1 MAPPERI
8 ALPLP
13 ETLPDDFAD
22 WDREESPAP
31 LPGAPSGGEDAQIP
45 RRAPKPADSHDAPR
59 TSSVVAPPASSSRD
73 KNPDQSRPAAD
84 RDASPSTL
92 PDKPR
97 NSKGEIP
104 AKHGRRGLAPVVEP
118 QTVRE
123 LTASEVRE
131 ADEILFQMFSERDAE
146 VAKAERFPKKMRVIV
161 SAVGGGLLLIALS
174 LTIWLHHGA
183 KAATNRSIEPH
194 PEAAGTSLQGTL
206 PDPSAGQPSTQV
218 PPATTNA
225 QPSNTQLSYKT
236 DGAAS
241 ARVPSQ
247 IQSGMMDKQLSAPSR
262 ITRNSPS
269 ADPEESAPSGWT
281 GTDSPDGAAQDADS
295 VFSGHT
301 QPVVARPK
309 PPVISS
315 GVATGMLIHR
325 TAPVY
330 PLAAKAAHVAGTVE
344 VQATIAKDGTIREPR
359 AVNGPELLRQAAVD
373 AVRTW
378 RYKPYEL
385 NHEPVEVETTV
396 EVIFSLGG

>member
-146 VAKAERFPKKMRVIV
+146 VAKAERSPKKMRVIV

-183 KAATNRSIEPH
+183 KAATNRSVEPH
-194 PEAAGTSLQGTL
+194 PEAAGTLQQATL
-206 PDPSAGQPSTQV
+206 ANPPAGQPSTQV
-218 PPATTNA
+218 SPATTNA
-225 QPSNTQLSYKT
+225 QPSNAQPFYKT
-236 DGAAS
+236 GGAAS
-241 ARVPSQ
+241 APVPSQ

-262 ITRNSPS
+262 ITRSSPS
-269 ADPEESAPSGWT
+269 VDPEDSAPSGWT
-281 GTDSPDGAAQDADS
+281 GTDDGAAGDAAS
-295 VFSGHT
+295 VFGGHA
-301 QPVVARPK
+301 QPVVTAARPK

-315 GVATGMLIHR
+315 GVATGMLVHR
-325 TAPVY
+325 TTPVY

-344 VQATIAKDGTIREPR
+344 VQATIAKDGTIRDPR
-359 AVNGPELLRQAAVD
+359 AVSGPELLRQAAVD

-396 EVIFSLGG
+396 EVIFALGG